1 MCLLNEW
8 KKFNLPRVYHLPY
21 AELQKLKK
29 KKKKE
34 KKKLKHLKSNGK
46 GNMQILERCCHCG
59 TDSHEDGEEG
69 MLGCSLSSLSVV
81 KSSVRL

>member
-1 MCLLNEW
+1 MKEIQSA
-8 KKFNLPRVYHLPY
+8 KGLPFAICWATKV
-21 AELQKLKK
+21 K

-34 KKKLKHLKSNGK
+34 KKNLKHLKSNGK

>member
-1 MCLLNEW
+1 MKEIQSA
-8 KKFNLPRVYHLPY
+8 KGLPFAICWATKV
-21 AELQKLKK
+21 KK
-29 KKKKE
+29 KKG

>member
-1 MCLLNEW
+1 MKEIQSA
-8 KKFNLPRVYHLPY
+8 KGLPFAICWATKV
-21 AELQKLKK
+21 